1 MKKLLASIALCA
13 TSAAQAA
20 PVVIDFEGL
29 PLGTNPNPMVV
40 SGASFTTVAGFTR
53 IGSVGSNFLCTSLS
67 SADNANCSAT
77 LELSF
82 GGAASNISFDFFLNN
97 NTTAG
102 ADIGDVAIYAGA
114 VLLGTEDL
122 LVVDANNTTRD
133 LVSLTGYSNVTRIV
147 VTSTDF
153 GGVGYDNFRFDRADT
168 SAVPEPAGLALVL
181 TAAGLAGAATRRR
194 RPFTRS

>member
-1 MKKLLASIALCA
+1 MKKLLTSIALCA
-13 TSAAQAA
+13 AAAAHAA

-29 PLGTNPNPMVV
+29 PLGTNPNPLVV
-40 SGASFTTVAGFTR
+40 SGASFTTVAGFSR
-53 IGSVGSNFLCTSLS
+53 IGDVGSNFLCTSVS
-67 SADNANCSAT
+67 STDNADCSAA
-77 LELSF
+77 LDLSF
-82 GGAASNISFDFFLNN
+82 GGAASNISFEFFLNN
-97 NTTAG
+97 NRTVG

-122 LVVDANNTTRD
+122 VVVDDVNGTRD

-153 GGVGYDNFRFDRADT
+153 GGVGYDNFRFDRTDT

-194 RPFTRS
+194 RPPTHA

>member
-1 MKKLLASIALCA
+1 MKKLLTSLALCA
-13 TSAAQAA
+13 AGAAQAA

-53 IGSVGSNFLCTSLS
+53 IGDVGSNFLCTSVS
-67 SADNANCSAT
+67 SLTNADCSAA
-77 LELSF
+77 LDLSF
-82 GGAASNISFDFFLNN
+82 GGAASNISFEFFLNN
-97 NTTAG
+97 ISTVG
-102 ADIGDVAIYAGA
+102 ADIGDIAIYAGA

-122 LVVDANNTTRD
+122 LVVDNDTFTLD
-133 LVSLTGYSNVTRIV
+133 QVSLTGYSNITRIV

-168 SAVPEPAGLALVL
+168 STVPEPAGLALVL
-181 TAAGLAGAATRRR
+181 TAAGLAGAAARRR
-194 RPFTRS
+194 RPLTRG